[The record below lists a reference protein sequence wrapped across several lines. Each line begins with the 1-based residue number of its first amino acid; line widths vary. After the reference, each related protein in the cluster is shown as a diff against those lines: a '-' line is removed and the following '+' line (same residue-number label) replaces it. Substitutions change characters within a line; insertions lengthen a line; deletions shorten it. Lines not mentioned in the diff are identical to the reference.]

1 MFNVFKNC
9 LNKSHKF
16 TDEELA
22 KFNSF
27 MFCRW
32 LSGNFSTLKI
42 AQCIN
47 VNYNMPSEIQLKLAQ
62 TIINGKI
69 RFIPFPK
76 TLKLDSEYENKLK
89 YISEY
94 YNVSLEKS
102 KLYLR
107 FMKNEEFEYIKKQID
122 AKHQI
127 VKPYGKNM

>member
-9 LNKSHKF
+9 LVASHEF
-16 TDEELA
+16 TDEELK

-32 LSGNFSTLKI
+32 LSGTYDTLKI

-47 VNYNMPSEIQLKLAQ
+47 LNYQMPSEIQLKLAQ
-62 TIINGKI
+62 SLLKGKK

-76 TLKLDSEYENKLK
+76 AVKMDEEYEKKLK

-94 YNVSLEKS
+94 YNVSLNNA

-107 FMKNEEFEYIKKQID
+107 FMSDEEFNHIKTQID
-122 AKHQI
+122 AKSQL
-127 VKPYGKNM
+127 VRPEKT